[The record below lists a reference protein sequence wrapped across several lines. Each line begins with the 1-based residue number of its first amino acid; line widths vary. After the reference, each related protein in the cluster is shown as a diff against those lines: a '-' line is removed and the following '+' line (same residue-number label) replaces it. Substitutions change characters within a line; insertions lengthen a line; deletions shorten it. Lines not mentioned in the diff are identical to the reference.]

1 MSHDYN
7 KIKESRKATQE
18 RHSRMNCKV
27 FELKITKS
35 KLSKYQKDM
44 LAKFFKQANYIYNSL
59 VADSKN
65 FKSAD
70 KKITILCGDH
80 YETRQ
85 LDLGSGIKQGICD
98 KFITNCKSL
107 KGKKTNGGKIG
118 KLKFKSYT
126 NAIPLKQYKNTYDIN
141 FDKNT
146 IRIQCIKQDFKVRG
160 LKQIPNNA
168 EICNA
173 ELIRKA
179 SGYYI
184 HIVTFVPKENKQT
197 NGRQIGLDF
206 GIKSNIAL
214 SNGEKY
220 NIKVLESKGTKLASR
235 RMNHKKKGSKNRRKA
250 QQKLR
255 IAYEKDTNKRLDE
268 AKKLVSYINSYDL
281 IAFQDEN
288 IKGWHKKFGKV
299 VQHSAMGF
307 IKAALKTKANSI
319 MISRYFPST
328 QVCPDCGKLTSH
340 SLNKRDYDCTYCGYH
355 HDDRDVKAAQ
365 TILDYAN
372 VSLGRRAN
380 SPVELK
386 TSALKDFSSSV
397 SLDYEAGRPHALG

>member
-1 MSHDYN
+1 MSHDYSE
-7 KIKESRKATQE
+7 IKESRKATRE
-18 RHSRMNCKV
+18 RHAQMTCKV

-44 LAKFFKQANYIYNSL
+44 LTKIFRQANYIYNCL
-59 VADSKN
+59 VSNNSD
-65 FKSAD
+65 FKVSD
-70 KKITILCGDH
+70 KEITILCGDH
-80 YETRQ
+80 CETRK
-85 LDLGSGIKQGICD
+85 LDLGSGIKQGICE

-107 KGKKTNGGKIG
+107 KSKKSTGDKIG

-126 NAIPLKQYKNTYDIN
+126 NVIPLKQYKNTYNIN

-146 IRIQCIKQDFKVRG
+146 VRIQNINQAFKVKG
-160 LKQIPNNA
+160 LKQIPDNA

-184 HIVTFVPKENKQT
+184 HVVTYVPKETKQT
-197 NGRQIGLDF
+197 NSKQIGLDF
-206 GIKSNIAL
+206 GIKSNITL

-220 NIKVLESKGTKLASR
+220 DINVPESKGTKLASR
-235 RMNHKKKGSKNRRKA
+235 RMNHKKKGSKNRQRA

-255 IAYEKDTNKRLDE
+255 AAYEKDKNKRLDQ
-268 AKKLVSYINSYDL
+268 AKKLVSYLSSYDL

-288 IKGWHKKFGKV
+288 LKGWHRDFGKSI
-299 VQHSAMGF
+299 QHSAMGF

-319 MISRYFPST
+319 MIDRYFPST
-328 QVCPDCGKLTSH
+328 QICPECGKLTKQHLS
-340 SLNKRDYDCTYCGYH
+340 KRDYDCSHCGYH

-365 TILDYAN
+365 MNLDFAN

-380 SPVELK
+380 SPVEFK
-386 TSALKDFSSSV
+386 TSVLNDFLQV
-397 SLDYEAGRPHALG
+397 

>member
-1 MSHDYN
+1 MSRDYTRT
-7 KIKESRKATQE
+7 KKSRKATRE
-18 RHSRMNCKV
+18 RHAQMTCKV

-35 KLSKYQKDM
+35 KLSKYQKDI
-44 LAKFFKQANYIYNSL
+44 LTKFFRQANYIYNSL
-59 VADSKN
+59 VANSNN
-65 FKSAD
+65 FKTTD
-70 KKITILCGDH
+70 KEITILCGDH

-107 KGKKTNGGKIG
+107 KSKKASGDKIG

-126 NAIPLKQYKNTYDIN
+126 NVIPLKQYKHTYNIN

-146 IRIQCIKQDFKVRG
+146 IRIQNIKQVFKVKG
-160 LKQIPNNA
+160 LKQIPDDA

-184 HIVTFVPKENKQT
+184 HVVTYVPKEIKQT
-197 NGRQIGLDF
+197 TGKQIGLDF
-206 GIKSNIAL
+206 GIKSNITL

-220 NIKVLESKGTKLASR
+220 NINVPESKGTKLASR
-235 RMNHKKKGSKNRRKA
+235 RMNRKKKGSENHQKA
-250 QQKLR
+250 RQKLR
-255 IAYEKDTNKRLDE
+255 VAYEKDTNKRLDA
-268 AKKLVSYINSYDL
+268 AKKLVSYLDSYTL

-288 IKGWHKKFGKV
+288 LQSWHKDFGKS

-319 MISRYFPST
+319 MIDRYFPST
-328 QVCPDCGKLTSH
+328 QICPVCGKLTKHHLS
-340 SLNKRDYDCTYCGYH
+340 KRDYDCNYCGYH

-365 TILDYAN
+365 MNLDFAN

-380 SPVELK
+380 SPVEFN
-386 TSALKDFSSSV
+386 TSVLKDFLQV
-397 SLDYEAGRPHALG
+397 

>member
-1 MSHDYN
+1 MRRDYN
-7 KIKESRKATQE
+7 KIKESRRATQE
-18 RHSRMNCKV
+18 RHAQMTCKV

-44 LAKFFKQANYIYNSL
+44 LTKFFRQANYIYNNL
-59 VADSKN
+59 VSDNTN
-65 FKSAD
+65 FKTTD
-70 KKITILCGDH
+70 KEITILCGDH

-85 LDLGSGIKQGICD
+85 LDLGAGIKQGIYE

-107 KGKKTNGGKIG
+107 KSKKANGDKIG

-126 NAIPLKQYKNTYDIN
+126 NAIPLKQYKHTYHIN

-146 IRIQCIKQDFKVRG
+146 IRIQNIKQVFKVKG
-160 LKQIPNNA
+160 LKQIPDNA

-184 HIVTFVPKENKQT
+184 HVVTYVSKETKQT

-206 GIKSNIAL
+206 GIKSNITL

-220 NIKVLESKGTKLASR
+220 SIKVSESKGTKLASR
-235 RMNHKKKGSKNRRKA
+235 RMSHKKKGSKNRRKA

-255 IAYEKDTNKRLDE
+255 AAYEKDKNKRLDQ
-268 AKKLVSYINSYDL
+268 AKKLVSYLSSYDL

-288 IKGWHKKFGKV
+288 LQGWHKDFGKF

-319 MISRYFPST
+319 MIDRYFPST
-328 QVCPDCGKLTSH
+328 QICPVCGKLTKHHLS
-340 SLNKRDYDCTYCGYH
+340 KRDYDCNYCGYH

-365 TILDYAN
+365 MNLDFAN
-372 VSLGRRAN
+372 VSLVRRAN
-380 SPVELK
+380 SLVELK
-386 TSALKDFSSSV
+386 TSVLKDFLKV
-397 SLDYEAGRPHALG
+397 

>member
-1 MSHDYN
+1 
-7 KIKESRKATQE
+7 
-18 RHSRMNCKV
+18 
-27 FELKITKS
+27 
-35 KLSKYQKDM
+35 M
-44 LAKFFKQANYIYNSL
+44 LPSY
-59 VADSKN
+59 
-65 FKSAD
+65 
-70 KKITILCGDH
+70 
-80 YETRQ
+80 
-85 LDLGSGIKQGICD
+85 

-107 KGKKTNGGKIG
+107 KSKKATGDKIG

-126 NAIPLKQYKNTYDIN
+126 NIIPLKQYKNTYNIN

-146 IRIQCIKQDFKVRG
+146 IKIQCIKQEFKVRG
-160 LKQIPNNA
+160 LKQIPSNA

-184 HIVTFVPKENKQT
+184 HVVTFIPKENKQT

-206 GIKSNIAL
+206 GIKSNITL

-220 NIKVLESKGTKLASR
+220 NIKIPESKGVKLASR
-235 RMNHKKKGSKNRRKA
+235 KMNHKQKGSKNRQKA

-255 IAYEKDTNKRLDE
+255 VAYEKDTNKRLDK
-268 AKKLVSYINSYDL
+268 AKKLIAYLDSYDL
-281 IAFQDEN
+281 IAYQDEN
-288 IKGWHKKFGKV
+288 IKGWHKDFGES

-319 MISRYFPST
+319 MVDRYFPST
-328 QVCPDCGKLTSH
+328 QICPICGKLTPHTLS
-340 SLNKRDYDCTYCGYH
+340 KRDYNCSYCGYH
-355 HDDRDVKAAQ
+355 HNDRDIKAAQ
-365 TILDYAN
+365 MNLEYAN

-386 TSALKDFSSSV
+386 ASAFKDFSSNV
-397 SLDYEAGRPHALG
+397 SLDCEAGRFYPLG

>member
-1 MSHDYN
+1 MTC
-7 KIKESRKATQE
+7 KA
-18 RHSRMNCKV
+18 
-27 FELKITKS
+27 FELKS
-35 KLSKYQKDM
+35 LSLSFLNIKKEM
-44 LAKFFKQANYIYNSL
+44 LTKFFRQANYIYNSL
-59 VADSKN
+59 VADSKK
-65 FKSAD
+65 FKTTD
-70 KKITILCGDH
+70 KEITILCGDH
-80 YETRQ
+80 YEIRR
-85 LDLGSGIKQGICD
+85 LDLGSGIKQGIRD

-107 KGKKTNGGKIG
+107 KGKKDSGDKIG

-126 NAIPLKQYKNTYDIN
+126 NAIPLRQYKNTYNIN

-146 IRIQCIKQDFKVRG
+146 IRIQCIKQAFKVRG
-160 LKQIPNNA
+160 LKQIPENA

-184 HIVTFVPKENKQT
+184 HVVIFVPKENKQA
-197 NGRQIGLDF
+197 NSRQIGLDF
-206 GIKSNIAL
+206 GIKSNVTS

-220 NIKVLESKGTKLASR
+220 DVKVPESKGTKLASR
-235 RMNHKKKGSKNRRKA
+235 KTNHKKKGSKNRQKA

-255 IAYEKDTNKRLDE
+255 IAYEKDTNRKLDK
-268 AKKLVSYINSYDL
+268 AKKLVSYLDSYDL

-288 IKGWHKKFGKV
+288 IKDWHKEFGKV

-307 IKAALKTKANSI
+307 IKAVLKTKANSI

-328 QVCPDCGKLTSH
+328 QICSVCSKLTPH
-340 SLNKRDYDCTYCGYH
+340 SLNKRDYDCSFCGYH

-365 TILDYAN
+365 TILDYVN

-380 SPVELK
+380 SLVELK
-386 TSALKDFSSSV
+386 TSALKDFSSSI
-397 SLDYEAGRPHALG
+397 SLDYEAGRPYSLE